1 LFGKSAQGIR
11 KSETQTVFSQL
22 SRSCEQR
29 TDKRPILSD
38 LRDSGSIEQDA
49 DSVLMLYRE
58 SYFNELCDEPEVTDM
73 YLRKNR
79 HGHVELRFDS
89 RKMTFTE
96 NRGV

>member
-1 LFGKSAQGIR
+1 
-11 KSETQTVFSQL
+11 
-22 SRSCEQR
+22 
-29 TDKRPILSD
+29 
-38 LRDSGSIEQDA
+38 
-49 DSVLMLYRE
+49 MLYRE